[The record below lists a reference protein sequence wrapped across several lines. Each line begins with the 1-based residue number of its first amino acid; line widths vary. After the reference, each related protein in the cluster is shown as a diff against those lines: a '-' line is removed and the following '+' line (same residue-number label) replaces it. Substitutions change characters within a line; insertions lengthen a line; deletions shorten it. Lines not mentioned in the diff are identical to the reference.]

1 MSKRFNHPE
10 DRREHEPNHD
20 DHPVGDLFNTPLRAD
35 AFSLDDDLKKEL
47 IADHFRSV
55 MLVLGLD
62 LDDDSLKGT
71 PERVARMFVD
81 EIFSGLDPKNKP
93 RISLFENRYDYNQ
106 MLVEK
111 DITVHSYCEHHFVPI
126 IGKAHV
132 AYFSSGKV
140 IGLSK
145 LNRVVQYFAKRPQVQ
160 ERLTVQVATMLKEA
174 LQTQDVAVLIDAAH
188 LCVQARGVQDI
199 QSSTI
204 TSSYSG
210 RFLDPSVRNEFL
222 SLINA

>member
-1 MSKRFNHPE
+1 MSKRYNHPE
-10 DRREHEPNHD
+10 NNREADRNND
-20 DHPVGDLFNTPLRAD
+20 DHPAGDLFNTPLRAD
-35 AFSLDDDLKKEL
+35 AFSLDDDLKREL
-47 IADHFRSV
+47 IADHFRSI
-55 MLVLGLD
+55 MFVLGLD

-71 PERVARMFVD
+71 PERVARMYVD

-93 RISLFENRYDYNQ
+93 RISLFENRYGYSQ
-106 MLVEK
+106 MLLEK

-222 SLINA
+222 SLITV

>member
-1 MSKRFNHPE
+1 
-10 DRREHEPNHD
+10 
-20 DHPVGDLFNTPLRAD
+20 
-35 AFSLDDDLKKEL
+35 
-47 IADHFRSV
+47 
-55 MLVLGLD
+55 MLL
-62 LDDDSLKGT
+62 
-71 PERVARMFVD
+71 
-81 EIFSGLDPKNKP
+81 
-93 RISLFENRYDYNQ
+93 
-106 MLVEK
+106 EK

-210 RFLDPSVRNEFL
+210 RFLDSSVRNEFL
-222 SLINA
+222 SLISV

>member
-1 MSKRFNHPE
+1 MSKRYNHPE
-10 DRREHEPNHD
+10 NNREADPNND
-20 DHPVGDLFNTPLRAD
+20 DHPTGDLFNTPLRAD

-47 IADHFRSV
+47 IADHFRSI

-71 PERVARMFVD
+71 PERVARMYVD

-93 RISLFENRYDYNQ
+93 RISLFENRYGYSQ
-106 MLVEK
+106 MLLEK

-126 IGKAHV
+126 TGKAHV

-222 SLINA
+222 SLITV

>member
-1 MSKRFNHPE
+1 MKQRDQSNANHPE
-10 DRREHEPNHD
+10 DQSHD
-20 DHPVGDLFNTPLRAD
+20 DHPVTNIQHTPLRPD
-35 AFSLDDDLKKEL
+35 AFELDDELKKEL
-47 IADHFRSV
+47 IADHFRSI

-71 PERVARMFVD
+71 PERVARMYVD
-81 EIFSGLDPKNKP
+81 EVFSGLNPRNKP
-93 RISLFENRYDYNQ
+93 RVSMFENHYKYNQ

-126 IGKAHV
+126 MGKAHV

-145 LNRVVQYFAKRPQVQ
+145 LNRIVQYYSKRPQVQ
-160 ERLTVQVATMLKEA
+160 ERLTIQVANALKEA

-188 LCVQARGVQDI
+188 LCVQSRGVQDI
-199 QSSTI
+199 QSATV
-204 TSSYSG
+204 TSEYSG

-222 SLINA
+222 THIGKK